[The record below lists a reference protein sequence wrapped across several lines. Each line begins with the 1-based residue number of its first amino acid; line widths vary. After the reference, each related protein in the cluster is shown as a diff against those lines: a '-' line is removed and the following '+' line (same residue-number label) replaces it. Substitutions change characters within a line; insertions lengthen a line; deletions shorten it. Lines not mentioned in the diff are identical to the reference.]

1 MTERV
6 LHNSKF
12 VQVFQVGLL
21 TIFCFLIVY
30 TLGIGAAPEQA
41 TLSERTKTFEQELEH
56 LRQKLNIPGMSVA
69 VLHRQ
74 NIVFA
79 RGFGYADL
87 QGKTPATENTPYHI
101 ASLTKPFAAVLIMQF
116 VEAGQLNLDS
126 TMAEL
131 LKDFTFT
138 RYGVTGHTKLCRA
151 IKKASTDKN
160 NVWAF
165 LFQEYHGD
173 TERITVKHHLTHTS
187 QGVPGEAYRYNGF
200 LYGLLTEVLEKVSE
214 KCFDKLL
221 VDRIIGPLG
230 MSMTFPN
237 QHANQVQQ
245 ILNKRAKPYRVDD
258 AGNFVFTKYPDGL
271 KASAGMVSTVLD
283 LAKFDVAMEQNQL
296 ISEESKKAMFTPAL
310 SNSGEQLPYGL
321 GWFVQEH
328 GGLKLVW
335 HSGWQPDA
343 YSSLILK
350 VPKEALTLI
359 ILANSDGVTASFNL
373 SEGNLLKSPLAV
385 RFLNLFT
392 NMEISST
399 PQ

>member
-1 MTERV
+1 MAKGV
-6 LHNSKF
+6 LHNSNF
-12 VQVFQVGLL
+12 VRVLQVGLL
-21 TIFCFLIVY
+21 IIFCFLSFY
-30 TLGIGAAPEQA
+30 TFVSGAALEQA
-41 TLSERTKTFEQELEH
+41 TLSERTKTFEHELEH
-56 LRQKLNIPGMSVA
+56 LRQKLNIPGMSAA

-74 NIVFA
+74 KIMFA

-87 QGKTPATENTPYHI
+87 QGKIPATENTPYHI

-116 VEAGQLNLDS
+116 VETGQLNLDS
-126 TMAEL
+126 AMAEL

-138 RYGVTGHTKLCRA
+138 RYGVTGYTKLCKA

-214 KCFDKLL
+214 KPFDKLL
-221 VDRIIGPLG
+221 VDRIIAPIG

-237 QHANQVQQ
+237 QHTNQVKQ
-245 ILNKRAKPYRVDD
+245 ILNKRAKPYQVDD
-258 AGNFVFTKYPDGL
+258 AGNFVLTKYPDGL

-283 LAKFDVAMEQNQL
+283 LAKFDVAMERNQL
-296 ISEESKKAMFTPAL
+296 ISEGSKKAIFTPAI
-310 SNSGEQLPYGL
+310 SSSGEQLPYGL

-328 GGLKLVW
+328 RGLKLVW

-350 VPKEALTLI
+350 IPKESLTLI
-359 ILANSDGVTASFNL
+359 LLANSDGVTASFNL
-373 SEGNLLKSPLAV
+373 SEGKLLKSPFAV
-385 RFLNLFT
+385 GFLNLLT

-399 PQ
+399 P